1 MSRNNIVQRCIT
13 NSGTMGSL
21 AACLL
26 IAIAGCRASHP
37 NKAQANSINWIKH
50 HVTVGGKQDR
60 NPLQATPVT
69 IEAGKQ
75 AFAGYCVSC
84 HGRDGQNTGVPFAN
98 SIDPPIPL
106 LTSRDVQ
113 DYTDGQLKRVIET
126 GVSPSGMPGSKGILS
141 DEEVWQIVIYIRH
154 LPPAGSLGDPKAY
167 GGDEYG
173 AGGDSSSGTK
183 TQ

>member
-1 MSRNNIVQRCIT
+1 MLIGIVGCKAGHPGRAQT
-13 NSGTMGSL
+13 NSM
-21 AACLL
+21 
-26 IAIAGCRASHP
+26 
-37 NKAQANSINWIKH
+37 NWIKH
-50 HVTVGGKQDR
+50 HVTVGGKKDK
-60 NPLQATPVT
+60 NPLQPTPDT

-84 HGRDGQNTGVPFAN
+84 HGRDGQNTGVPFAA

-106 LTSRDVQ
+106 LTSREVQ
-113 DYTDGQLKRVIET
+113 DYSDGQLKRVIET

-141 DEEVWQIVIYIRH
+141 DDEVWQIVTYIRH

-173 AGGDSSSGTK
+173 EICQCSSDTK
-183 TQ
+183 AH